1 MIQKKD
7 ILELK
12 KRLKKDGCT
21 FTRMCGCYVNAK
33 REKVV
38 NIGETFLNLD
48 DEEFYKYLE
57 IAKKAL
63 SGNIGNNMLQLYF
76 PKEEEELGGKQQFLM
91 GLRESR
97 LKNDALL
104 DHLYDMIIEH
114 YDYVGNYLI
123 LIFHDAYDVITKTN
137 DDLKIDESEE
147 VYEYLLC
154 AICPV
159 CLSKPGLGY
168 REEENRIG
176 VRIQDWV
183 VGTPDV
189 GFLFPSFE
197 ERSSDIHSLTYYVK
211 DASDSHAEFIENALG
226 CSAKRTATEEKQTF
240 HSMVK
245 AAIAPIIEESDKVM
259 IEIQENLNEIIE
271 TKEEFACVEPEEIIL
286 TPEIVEEILTKS
298 EIPDATVANIKERF
312 TEEFQ
317 DAPPAAVNVID
328 EKALEKSAKE
338 KRQLELVQKVETL
351 EKALNASSDVV
362 LRVAPEKAE
371 EITSQYID
379 GKKCIIIPV
388 TDDEQITING
398 IDTEF

>member
-38 NIGETFLNLD
+38 NISETFLNLE

-57 IAKKAL
+57 IAKKTL

-211 DASDSHAEFIENALG
+211 DATDSHAEFIENALG

-259 IEIQENLNEIIE
+259 IEIQENLNNMIE
-271 TKEEFACVEPEEIIL
+271 TKEEFACIEPEEIIL
-286 TPEIVEEILTKS
+286 TPEIVEEVLTKS

-317 DAPPAAVNVID
+317 DAPPAAINVID
-328 EKALEKSAKE
+328 DKALEKSAKE

-351 EKALNASSDVV
+351 EKALNSGSDVV

>member
-33 REKVV
+33 HEKVV
-38 NIGETFLNLD
+38 TIGETFLNLE

-97 LKNDALL
+97 LKNEALL

-183 VGTPDV
+183 VGNPDV

-211 DASDSHAEFIENALG
+211 DATDSHAEFIENALG

-298 EIPDATVANIKERF
+298 DIPDATVMNIKERF

-328 EKALEKSAKE
+328 DKALEKSAKE

-351 EKALNASSDVV
+351 EKALTSESDVV

>member
-1 MIQKKD
+1 MQKKD

-12 KRLKKDGCT
+12 KRLKKEGCT

-259 IEIQENLNEIIE
+259 IEIQENLNTIIE

-286 TPEIVEEILTKS
+286 TPEIVEEILTQS

-317 DAPPAAVNVID
+317 DAPPAAINVID

-351 EKALNASSDVV
+351 EKALNSGSDVV

>member
-38 NIGETFLNLD
+38 NISETFLNLE

-104 DHLYDMIIEH
+104 EHLYDMIIEH

-183 VGTPDV
+183 VGNPDV

-211 DASDSHAEFIENALG
+211 DATDSHAEFIENALG

-271 TKEEFACVEPEEIIL
+271 TKEEFACIEPEEIIL

-298 EIPDATVANIKERF
+298 DIPDATVMNIKERF

-328 EKALEKSAKE
+328 DKALEKSAKE

>member
-38 NIGETFLNLD
+38 NINETFLNLE

-183 VGTPDV
+183 VGNPDV

-328 EKALEKSAKE
+328 DKALEKSAKE

>member
-12 KRLKKDGCT
+12 KRLKKEGCT

-259 IEIQENLNEIIE
+259 IEIQENLNTIIE

-286 TPEIVEEILTKS
+286 TPEIVEEILTQS

-317 DAPPAAVNVID
+317 DAPPAAINVID

-351 EKALNASSDVV
+351 EKALNSGSDVV

>member
-38 NIGETFLNLD
+38 NIGETFLNLE

-57 IAKKAL
+57 IAKKTL

-104 DHLYDMIIEH
+104 EHLYDMIIEH

-328 EKALEKSAKE
+328 DKALEKSAKE

-351 EKALNASSDVV
+351 EKALNAGSDVV